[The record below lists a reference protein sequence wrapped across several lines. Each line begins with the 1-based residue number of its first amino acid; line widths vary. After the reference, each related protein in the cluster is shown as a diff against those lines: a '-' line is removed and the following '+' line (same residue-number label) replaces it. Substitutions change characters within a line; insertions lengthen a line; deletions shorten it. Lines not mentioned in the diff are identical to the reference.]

1 MHGGVRSAARTNLSE
16 QTLLAHGE
24 GSLTYG
30 ERLAMQDWYKRLNG
44 DPLPWLL
51 DPENPSVRYWTLT
64 DIFDRPASDPEVQEA
79 RAAIARQPVAKELF
93 ALQRPEGYWGDDE
106 TKPYTAEGAVA
117 ALTLLH
123 MLGVIPDE
131 RTAAGCDS
139 FLKFC
144 QHESGGVSMTKK
156 LRSGIFPCTTG
167 QHLPFLVYFGL
178 GDDSRVQAAF
188 AFLIE
193 DMSTD
198 DALDCVRYQHRD
210 CLWGAIAALN
220 GLAVLPV
227 NMRSAQSQR
236 VVKRLANALLDAKY
250 DFQGEHKRW
259 LTFGVPRA
267 WDLLSALKA
276 LAAHGYAH
284 DLRLAS
290 LLELLLNRQDSK
302 GRWLCGSV
310 SRTWPIEKR
319 NQPSKWITL
328 DALRVLK
335 HSGVDGRGDFPP
347 GPPCKKSSHGRSAC
361 CLPGATASRA
371 NTTICSPSG
380 RLWSSGTRNS

>member
-1 MHGGVRSAARTNLSE
+1 
-16 QTLLAHGE
+16 
-24 GSLTYG
+24 
-30 ERLAMQDWYKRLNG
+30 MQNWQKHLKG

-51 DPENPSVRYWTLT
+51 DPDNPSIRCWTLI
-64 DIFDRPASDPEVQEA
+64 DILDRPASDPAVQEA
-79 RAAIARQPVAKELF
+79 RAAIAHQTLVKELF

-106 TKPYTAEGAVA
+106 TKPYTAQGAVA
-117 ALTLLH
+117 ALALLH
-123 MLGVIPDE
+123 MLGVTPDK

-144 QHESGGVSMTKK
+144 QHEDGGFSMTKI

-167 QHLPFLVYFGL
+167 AHLPFLVYFGV
-178 GDDSRVQAAF
+178 GDDPRVRAAF

-193 DMSTD
+193 ELSTD
-198 DALDCVRYQHRD
+198 DALDCGRYQHRD

-220 GLAVLPV
+220 GLAVLPTG
-227 NMRSAQSQR
+227 MRSAQSKS

-250 DFQGEHKRW
+250 DFEGEHKRW

-276 LAAHGYAH
+276 LTAHGYAS
-284 DLRLAS
+284 DSRFPPLLRLV
-290 LLELLLNRQDSK
+290 LNRQDEQ

-310 SRTWPIEKR
+310 SHTWPIEKR
-319 NQPSKWITL
+319 NQPSQWITL

-335 HSGVDGRGDFPP
+335 QAG
-347 GPPCKKSSHGRSAC
+347 
-361 CLPGATASRA
+361 
-371 NTTICSPSG
+371 
-380 RLWSSGTRNS
+380 